1 LWWQPADASGPAVKA
16 TEPRHNPW
24 WVDLSPDGH
33 TVVFNA
39 IYDGSFNLETLSLD
53 DRHDVREVS
62 ASPAAVESY
71 GRFSPNGRFITYTSD
86 ESGRVEV
93 YVRPFPEAGAR
104 VQVSADGGFRPIWSR
119 DGSRIYYRQEQGV
132 LSASI
137 AVAPT
142 LRVTSRETLFSG
154 RYDRDFDVAKDG
166 RFLMIES
173 DSSGRSLVV
182 IPNWRTELRRLTG
195 AGRH

>member
-1 LWWQPADASGPAVKA
+1 MPADGSGPPVKA
-16 TEPRHNPW
+16 AEPRHNPW
-24 WVDLSPDGH
+24 WVDLSPDGL
-33 TVVFNA
+33 TAVFNA
-39 IYDGSFNLETLSLD
+39 VYDGSFNLETLSLD
-53 DRHDVREVS
+53 ARHEVREVA
-62 ASPAAVESY
+62 ASPAALEGF
-71 GRFSPNGRFITYTSD
+71 GRFSPDGRFIAYTSD

-104 VQVSADGGFRPIWSR
+104 VQVSADGGTRPIWSR
-119 DGSRIYYRQEQGV
+119 DGTRIYFRQEQSV
-132 LSASI
+132 MSASI
-137 AVAPT
+137 AVVPT

-182 IPNWRTELRRLTG
+182 IPNWRTELRRLMG
-195 AGRH
+195 AGGR